1 MKRPMEVRRPV
12 RVTHAWTQSL
22 DGTPDEVL
30 PLLCPV
36 REVEWVPGWAPHLV
50 VSDSGFVERDCV
62 FTTAD
67 AAAGEGAEAVW
78 TVLDFDVAAHRVEM
92 LKITPGFLVVRLSIT
107 LEPLG
112 AAGCQA
118 HVTYRYTA
126 LGGAGEDYV
135 RARTSE
141 AYAAFM
147 REWEN
152 ELNAYLRARRAGPPD
167 GSDGNVDAGS

>member
-1 MKRPMEVRRPV
+1 MNRPMEVRTPV
-12 RVTHAWTQSL
+12 RVTHGWTQTL
-22 DGTPDEVL
+22 AGTPDEVL

-36 REVEWVPGWAPHLV
+36 REVDWVPGWTPHLV
-50 VSDSGFVERDCV
+50 ISDSGFVERDCI

-67 AAAGEGAEAVW
+67 TAAGEGAEAVW

-92 LKITPGFLVVRLSIT
+92 LKVTPGFLVVRLAIG
-107 LEPLG
+107 LEPHG
-112 AAGCQA
+112 AGGCHA

-126 LGGAGEDYV
+126 LGAAGEDYV

-141 AYAAFM
+141 AYATFM

-152 ELNAYLRARRAGPPD
+152 ALNAYLRMRRHGPAD
-167 GSDGNVDAGS
+167 GGHVDVDAGS